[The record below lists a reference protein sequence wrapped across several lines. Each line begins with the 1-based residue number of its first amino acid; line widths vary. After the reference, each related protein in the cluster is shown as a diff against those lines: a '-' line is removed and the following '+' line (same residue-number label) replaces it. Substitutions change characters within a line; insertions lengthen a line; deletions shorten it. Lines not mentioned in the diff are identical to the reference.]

1 MKTFLLSKVKRLKKY
16 SQELDAKAV
25 LYDKSWEVFNETGDK
40 ELMIFRPTQELLIS
54 RNGILQK
61 GKWELL
67 DIANIIIDV
76 GEVSYLLNASY
87 IEDEFLALRLDGTER
102 YMVMIEADMKNRFSL
117 NSIKSI
123 EGYLDNRYKRIEAEK
138 EAKKQEQKR
147 LEERREEEKEKRK
160 EEERKKLR
168 LQQEERERQKR
179 QKREKKE
186 REERERKAKEEREK
200 KIAEAEMLENQRKQ
214 EVIDNYRLDYPKRYK
229 EIIINEKNKE
239 VKKLFR
245 DNSSWVR
252 QENGVLIQYYFV
264 VFAFILLV
272 VTATWVNDSEITPL
286 VGYIIGIPGVIVAL
300 IINFHAE
307 IELIKDDIKPRNKV
321 YAIAFHLFVLLCV
334 IYFAYSIYIN
344 YGDAYLGG
352 TEFSIS
358 SQKFMIYAFICIAI
372 KSIIS
377 IIANVSTIR
386 HYYSLFSLDN
396 YWLDTDDV
404 YAAITN
410 YNKQ

>member
-102 YMVMIEADMKNRFSL
+102 YMVMIEVDLKNRFSL

-252 QENGVLIQYYFV
+252 QENEVLIRYYFS
-264 VFAFILLV
+264 VFAFILVV
-272 VTATWVNDSEITPL
+272 VTSTWVNDSEIIPL
-286 VGYIIGIPGVIVAL
+286 VAYIIGIPGVIVAL

-321 YAIAFHLFVLLCV
+321 YAITFQLFVLLGV

-344 YGDAYLGG
+344 YGDAYLSG

-358 SQKFMIYAFICIAI
+358 SQKFMIYVFICIAI

-386 HYYSLFSLDN
+386 HYYSLFSPDN
-396 YWLDTDDV
+396 DWLDTDDV

-410 YNKQ
+410 YIKQ

>member
-1 MKTFLLSKVKRLKKY
+1 MKTFLLSKVKRLKNY

-25 LYDKSWEVFNETGDK
+25 LHNKSWEVFNETGDK
-40 ELMIFRPTQELLIS
+40 ELMIFRSSQELVIS
-54 RNGILQK
+54 RNGIVQK

-67 DIANIIIDV
+67 DIANILIDV

-87 IEDEFLALRLDGTER
+87 IEDEFLALKLDGTER

-123 EGYLDNRYKRIEAEK
+123 EGYLDNRYRSLEAEK
-138 EAKKQEQKR
+138 EAKNQEQKR
-147 LEERREEEKEKRK
+147 LEERREEEKERTR
-160 EEERKKLR
+160 EQERKR
-168 LQQEERERQKR
+168 LILEQEERERQNR
-179 QKREKKE
+179 QKREQKE
-186 REERERKAKEEREK
+186 REEREQRAQEEREK
-200 KIAEAEMLENQRKQ
+200 RIAEAEMLENQRKQ
-214 EVIDNYRLDYPKRYK
+214 EVIDNFKVDNPKRYQ

-252 QENGVLIQYYFV
+252 QENGVLLKFYFG
-264 VFAFILLV
+264 VFAFILIV
-272 VTATWVNDSEITPL
+272 VTATWVNDSEIIPL
-286 VGYIIGIPGVIVAL
+286 AAYIIGIPGMIVAL

-307 IELIKDDIKPRNKV
+307 KELIDDDIKPRNKI
-321 YAIAFHLFVLLCV
+321 YAITFQLFVLLGV

-352 TEFSIS
+352 TEFSIN
-358 SQKFMIYAFICIAI
+358 SQKFMIYVFICIAI

-386 HYYSLFSLDN
+386 HYYSLFSPNND
-396 YWLDTDDV
+396 WLDTDDV
-404 YAAITN
+404 YDAITN
-410 YNKQ
+410 YNNH

>member
-214 EVIDNYRLDYPKRYK
+214 EVIDNYKLDNPKRYK
-229 EIIINEKNKE
+229 EIIKKE
-239 VKKLFR
+239 VKEIFEANR
-245 DNSSWVR
+245 PWVR
-252 QENGVLIQYYFV
+252 QERLELLKFYAG
-264 VFAFILLV
+264 VFAFIFTMFAL
-272 VTATWVNDSEITPL
+272 TWSTDSEIMPT
-286 VGYIIGIPGVIVAL
+286 VGYVIGIPGVIVAL

-307 IELIKDDIKPRNKV
+307 EELRNNDVKPGNKV
-321 YAIAFHLFVLLCV
+321 YAIAFHLFVFLCV
-334 IYFAYSIYIN
+334 IYFAYSTYIN
-344 YGDAYLGG
+344 YGNSYIGD
-352 TEFSIS
+352 IN
-358 SQKFMIYAFICIAI
+358 SQKFEIYAFICIAI

-386 HYYSLFSLDN
+386 HYYSLFSPDN
-396 YWLDTDDV
+396 DWLDTDDV

-410 YNKQ
+410 YIKQ

>member
-102 YMVMIEADMKNRFSL
+102 YMVMIEADMKKRFSL

-123 EGYLDNRYKRIEAEK
+123 EGYLDKRYKKIEAEK

-214 EVIDNYRLDYPKRYK
+214 EVIDNYK
-229 EIIINEKNKE
+229 
-239 VKKLFR
+239 
-245 DNSSWVR
+245 
-252 QENGVLIQYYFV
+252 
-264 VFAFILLV
+264 
-272 VTATWVNDSEITPL
+272 
-286 VGYIIGIPGVIVAL
+286 
-300 IINFHAE
+300 
-307 IELIKDDIKPRNKV
+307 
-321 YAIAFHLFVLLCV
+321 
-334 IYFAYSIYIN
+334 
-344 YGDAYLGG
+344 
-352 TEFSIS
+352 
-358 SQKFMIYAFICIAI
+358 
-372 KSIIS
+372 
-377 IIANVSTIR
+377 
-386 HYYSLFSLDN
+386 LDN
-396 YWLDTDDV
+396 PDRKSV
-404 YAAITN
+404 V
-410 YNKQ
+410 